1 MGSPLRPKTGAEEEA
16 KINEAKW
23 VQLKADAAARGAPM
37 GDPPPLVDLSKQEP
51 VPAVSGKE

>member
-23 VQLKADAAARGAPM
+23 DQYKADAAARGAPVS
-37 GDPPPLVDLSKQEP
+37 DPPPLVQPNEP
-51 VPAVSGKE
+51 